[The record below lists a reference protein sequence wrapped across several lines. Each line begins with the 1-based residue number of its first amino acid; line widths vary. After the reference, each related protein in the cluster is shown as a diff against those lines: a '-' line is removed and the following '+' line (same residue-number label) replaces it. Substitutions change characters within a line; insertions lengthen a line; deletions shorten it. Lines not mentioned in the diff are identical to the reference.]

1 MYASVLVEII
11 SKNINKTFTYEIP
24 NNMNVQ
30 IGIRVQVPFGKQI
43 VEGFV
48 VDITNVK
55 PEYETKEIIKAIDTK
70 PVLNEEM
77 LELGKYISNKT
88 LCTLTNSY
96 QTMLPK
102 ALKAKNDVKINKKY
116 VTYIVINKEV
126 DLKNKQKEIY
136 DLVKEKGKVLKSI
149 LSEISASSLKTL
161 LKNEILKEVK
171 EEVNR
176 LEQEQIREYKKVTL
190 NEEQQNAV
198 NKILKEKKFKPF
210 LLHGVTGSGK
220 TEVYMHTIDEILKDN
235 KEVIVLVP
243 EISLT
248 PQLTSIFRARFND
261 KIAILHSGLS
271 DGERYDEW
279 RKIEEKKVN
288 IVVGARSAIFAP
300 FTNLGLI
307 IIDEEHSS
315 TYKQE
320 NMPAYSAID
329 IAIKR
334 AKTHN
339 AMIVLGSA
347 TPSIESYTRAKVNV
361 YELIEMKSRVNKQLP
376 TINIVDMKDE
386 IKLGNRI
393 LSSKL
398 KEKIKE
404 RLENKEQVIIL
415 LNRRGYVTTL
425 TCHNCGETIKCPNCD
440 IPLVN
445 HKVQNK
451 LKCHYCN
458 YEKIVIDTCPKCKTK
473 NLRSFG
479 FGTEKLEELINL
491 TFGDAKVIRMDVDTT
506 TKKGAHAK
514 IIKDFE
520 NHEYDILIGT
530 QMIAKGLDFKDV
542 TLVGVINGDA
552 SLNLPDYKS
561 AERTYQL
568 LNQVAG
574 RSGRST
580 KKGEVVIQV
589 FNPDHYSIRYASL
602 NDYKSFYETEMS
614 IRKKLNYPPFSDIL
628 VVRIQDKSLDVCLN
642 EGEKIVKY
650 LKEEKDITVL
660 GPTPALIPKINN
672 IYNVQIIVKYKEYK
686 KVIDRVKYIYELYR
700 KSKIKLEVE
709 FNPNRL

>member
-11 SKNINKTFTYEIP
+11 SKNINKTFTYEKP
-24 NNMNVQ
+24 DNMNIQ

-55 PEYETKEIIKAIDTK
+55 PEYETKKIIKAIDTK

-136 DLVKEKGKVLKSI
+136 DLVKEKGKVLKST
-149 LSEISASSLKTL
+149 LSEISISSLKTL
-161 LKNEILKEVK
+161 LKNEIFKEIK

-176 LEQEQIREYKKVTL
+176 LEQEQIKPYKKVTL

-220 TEVYMHTIDEILKDN
+220 TEVYMHTIDEVLKDN

-320 NMPAYSAID
+320 NIPAYSTID

>member
-1 MYASVLVEII
+1 
-11 SKNINKTFTYEIP
+11 
-24 NNMNVQ
+24 
-30 IGIRVQVPFGKQI
+30 
-43 VEGFV
+43 
-48 VDITNVK
+48 
-55 PEYETKEIIKAIDTK
+55 
-70 PVLNEEM
+70 
-77 LELGKYISNKT
+77 
-88 LCTLTNSY
+88 
-96 QTMLPK
+96 
-102 ALKAKNDVKINKKY
+102 
-116 VTYIVINKEV
+116 
-126 DLKNKQKEIY
+126 
-136 DLVKEKGKVLKSI
+136 
-149 LSEISASSLKTL
+149 
-161 LKNEILKEVK
+161 
-171 EEVNR
+171 
-176 LEQEQIREYKKVTL
+176 
-190 NEEQQNAV
+190 
-198 NKILKEKKFKPF
+198 
-210 LLHGVTGSGK
+210 
-220 TEVYMHTIDEILKDN
+220 
-235 KEVIVLVP
+235 
-243 EISLT
+243 
-248 PQLTSIFRARFND
+248 
-261 KIAILHSGLS
+261 
-271 DGERYDEW
+271 
-279 RKIEEKKVN
+279 
-288 IVVGARSAIFAP
+288 
-300 FTNLGLI
+300 
-307 IIDEEHSS
+307 
-315 TYKQE
+315 
-320 NMPAYSAID
+320 
-329 IAIKR
+329 
-334 AKTHN
+334 
-339 AMIVLGSA
+339 
-347 TPSIESYTRAKVNV
+347 
-361 YELIEMKSRVNKQLP
+361 MKSRVNKQLP

>member
-24 NNMNVQ
+24 DDMNIQ

-48 VDITNVK
+48 IDITNVK
-55 PEYETKEIIKAIDTK
+55 PDYETKKIIKAIDEK

-116 VTYIVINKEV
+116 VTYIIINKEEN
-126 DLKNKQKEIY
+126 LKNKQKEIY
-136 DLVKEKGKVLKSI
+136 DLVKEKGKVLKST

-161 LKNEILKEVK
+161 LKNEIFKEIK

-176 LEQEQIREYKKVTL
+176 LEQEQIKPYKKVVL

-198 NKILKEKKFKPF
+198 NQILKERKFKPF

-220 TEVYMHTIDEILKDN
+220 TEVYMHAIDEILKDN

-415 LNRRGYVTTL
+415 LNRRGYVTSL

-451 LKCHYCN
+451 LRCHYCN
-458 YEKIVIDTCPKCKTK
+458 YEKIVIDTCPNCKTK

-491 TFGDAKVIRMDVDTT
+491 TFSDAKVIRMDVDTT
-506 TKKGAHAK
+506 AKKGAHAK

-520 NHEYDILIGT
+520 NHKHDILIGT

-574 RSGRST
+574 RSGRSS

-628 VVRIQDKSLDVCLN
+628 VVRIQDKSLDVCLK

-660 GPTPALIPKINN
+660 GPTTALIPKINN

-686 KVIDRVKYIYELYR
+686 KVIDRIKYIYELYR

>member
-136 DLVKEKGKVLKSI
+136 DLVKEKGKVLKST
-149 LSEISASSLKTL
+149 LSEISISSLKTL

-198 NKILKEKKFKPF
+198 NQILKERKFKPF

-220 TEVYMHTIDEILKDN
+220 TEVYMHTIDEVLKDN

-415 LNRRGYVTTL
+415 LNRRGYVTSL

-479 FGTEKLEELINL
+479 FGTEKLEELIKL

-660 GPTPALIPKINN
+660 GPTTALIPKINN

>member
-11 SKNINKTFTYEIP
+11 SKNINKTFTYEKP
-24 NNMNVQ
+24 DNMNIQ

-55 PEYETKEIIKAIDTK
+55 PEYETKKIIKAIDTK

-415 LNRRGYVTTL
+415 LNRRGYVTSL

-628 VVRIQDKSLDVCLN
+628 VVRIQDKSLDMCLK

-660 GPTPALIPKINN
+660 GPTTALIPKINN

-686 KVIDRVKYIYELYR
+686 KVIDRIKYIYELYR

>member
-220 TEVYMHTIDEILKDN
+220 TEVYMHTIDEVLKDN

-320 NMPAYSAID
+320 NIPAYSTID